1 LEGDIMSTIKLILA
15 NVKRYIKN
23 PSILV
28 SMALMPFVV
37 VLGVNSLSNDLSD
50 SNMFSQIAIVAD
62 QNGEYESGLIRKL
75 NLEKNIF
82 SLDQKSEAVKLLKE
96 NKVSAVFVFDKDFS
110 KNINKQI
117 KPKVECIKTSKGSG
131 SLFAETEIESYINDS
146 LKELVAPGVLD
157 NKIASHIVEKKSV
170 IPDSSFLIVF
180 MICYMMYISTTALSR
195 DLMELKYSNVLTRL
209 LSTKNKNLKIMFSLF
224 FSIFSVQAI
233 VYSILLVLLNII
245 TGVELNLNMLAL
257 VLANCFTSTG
267 LVLFMVRFFKTES
280 NLASMNM
287 FAIFYSIVSIAL
299 CINKIIP
306 SFNSDFINNLAK
318 FTPFYWTIDAL
329 TSTNN
334 ILINLISIL
343 LIGLVFLTAGSFKLR
358 DFVRS

>member
-1 LEGDIMSTIKLILA
+1 MSTIKLILA

-37 VLGVNSLSNDLSD
+37 VLGVNFLSNDLSD
-50 SNMFSQIAIVAD
+50 SNMFSQIAFVAD
-62 QNGEYESGLIRKL
+62 QNREYESGLIRKL

-157 NKIASHIVEKKSV
+157 NKI
-170 IPDSSFLIVF
+170 

-195 DLMELKYSNVLTRL
+195 DLIELKYSNVLTRL

-224 FSIFSVQAI
+224 FSIFTVQAI

-267 LVLFMVRFFKTES
+267 LVIFMVRIFKTES